1 MTRFADL
8 VALVHRLR
16 APGGCPWDREQTAAT
31 LRPFLLEEAYEVL
44 EAIDAGDPA
53 ALRDELGDLLLQVVL
68 HAEIAAEQRQFTI
81 EDVIEALSAKMVR
94 RHPHVFADTVAPDA
108 AAVVRNWSRIK
119 AEERAAKPDDT
130 DRSILSGLPAELP
143 ALHAAYRTGEKA
155 SRVGFDWPSAR
166 DALAKV
172 REEVD
177 ELDDALA
184 RGDAAAVEHELGDVL
199 FAVASVGRLAEQNA
213 EMALRAA
220 LARFAR
226 RFRAVEKM
234 LAEAGKDIHGVP
246 PDELERLWEE
256 AKAAERR

>member
-1 MTRFADL
+1 MTRFSEL

-44 EAIDAGDPA
+44 EAIDAGDA
-53 ALRDELGDLLLQVVL
+53 EALRDELGDLLLQVVL
-68 HAEIAAEQRQFTI
+68 HSEIAAEQDRFTI
-81 EDVIEALSAKMVR
+81 EDVIAALSAKMIR
-94 RHPHVFADTVAPDA
+94 RHPHVFADAVVPDA
-108 AAVVRNWSRIK
+108 ATVVRNWSRIK
-119 AEERAAKPDDT
+119 AEERAGKPEGA

-155 SRVGFDWPSAR
+155 ARVGFDWPSAR
-166 DALAKV
+166 AALAKV

-177 ELDDALA
+177 ELDHALA
-184 RGDAAAVEHELGDVL
+184 SGDAAHVAHELGDLL

-220 LARFAR
+220 LARFGR
-226 RFRAVEKM
+226 RFRRI
-234 LAEAGKDIHGVP
+234 EAALRERGRDIHAATA
-246 PDELERLWEE
+246 DELERLWDE
-256 AKAAERR
+256 AKAVEPD

>member
-1 MTRFADL
+1 MTRFPDL

-44 EAIDAGDPA
+44 EAIDAADPE
-53 ALRDELGDLLLQVVL
+53 ALCDELGDLLLQVVL
-68 HAEIAAEQRQFTI
+68 HAELAAEARQFTI
-81 EDVIEALSAKMVR
+81 EDVIAAISDKMIR
-94 RHPHVFADTVAPDA
+94 RHPHVFGDTVAPDA

-119 AEERAAKPDDT
+119 AEERAGKAGDA
-130 DRSILSGLPAELP
+130 DRSLLSGLPAEQP

-166 DALAKV
+166 AALAKV

-177 ELDDALA
+177 ELDAALA
-184 RGDAAAVEHELGDVL
+184 RGDTGEIEHELGDLL
-199 FAVASVGRLAEQNA
+199 FAVVSVGRLAEQNA
-213 EMALRAA
+213 EMALRGA
-220 LARFAR
+220 LVRFGR
-226 RFRAVEKM
+226 RFRSMEKA
-234 LAEAGKDIHGVP
+234 LDAAGTDIHDVT

-256 AKAAERR
+256 VKAAERG